1 MPAQDHPEEIAE
13 VGGNSMFSPSQA
25 QIHVDYRRAELINAL
40 AADRLVRSAGENLV
54 ASVAERP
61 SITRRMFAHVSE
73 TLSHVGAE
81 IAAAGRRPHH
91 V

>member
-1 MPAQDHPEEIAE
+1 
-13 VGGNSMFSPSQA
+13 MFSPSQS

-61 SITRRMFAHVSE
+61 SITRRMFAYVSE

>member
-1 MPAQDHPEEIAE
+1 
-13 VGGNSMFSPSQA
+13 MFSPSQS

-54 ASVAERP
+54 ASVADRP

>member
-1 MPAQDHPEEIAE
+1 
-13 VGGNSMFSPSQA
+13 MFSPSQA

>member
-13 VGGNSMFSPSQA
+13 VGGNSMFSPSHA

-40 AADRLVRSAGENLV
+40 AADRLVRSASENLV
-54 ASVAERP
+54 SSVAERP
-61 SITRRMFAHVSE
+61 SITRRMFAHVTD
-73 TLSHVGAE
+73 TLSHIGAE

>member
-13 VGGNSMFSPSQA
+13 VGGNSMFSPSQS

-61 SITRRMFAHVSE
+61 SITRRMFAHV
-73 TLSHVGAE
+73 TDALSHVGAE